1 VDAFGREPSYE
12 EILFGKRN
20 GWNALEEETTSRKD
34 KKYNHR
40 AAVNGG
46 VESMKNEVAGESN
59 AGIAS
64 SSLHETISN
73 EHVSSS
79 GDSRDSE
86 LE

>member
-40 AAVNGG
+40 AAVNEKRSCRR
-46 VESMKNEVAGESN
+46 VKCRNC
-59 AGIAS
+59 
-64 SSLHETISN
+64 
-73 EHVSSS
+73 
-79 GDSRDSE
+79 
-86 LE
+86 